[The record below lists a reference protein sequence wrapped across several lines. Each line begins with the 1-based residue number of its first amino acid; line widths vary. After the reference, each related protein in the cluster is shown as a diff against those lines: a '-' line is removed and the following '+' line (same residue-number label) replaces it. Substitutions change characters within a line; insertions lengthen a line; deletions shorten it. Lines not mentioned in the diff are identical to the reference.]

1 MKIWMVRPLSLTLY
15 VVNSR
20 EYCNCLLCIDA
31 VWLLF
36 CKIHDK
42 ALTNGIDVTID
53 RARPNNQF
61 VRWQQ
66 SEKYN
71 ISVQFS
77 SSAWVDLQ
85 SELTSFNQSLGLRC
99 WQLTLSAELTIRDNL
114 KIKTRKVRK
123 PLVANRCVFLVVL
136 KPLLAFID
144 NWTHLN
150 ESERT

>member
-31 VWLLF
+31 VWWLF

-42 ALTNGIDVTID
+42 ALTNGMDVTID

-85 SELTSFNQSLGLRC
+85 SELTSFKQSLGLRC

-114 KIKTRKVRK
+114 EIKITRLREAFK
-123 PLVANRCVFLVVL
+123 FL
-136 KPLLAFID
+136 FIR
-144 NWTHLN
+144 NS
-150 ESERT
+150 ESVDCQQLGPACWS